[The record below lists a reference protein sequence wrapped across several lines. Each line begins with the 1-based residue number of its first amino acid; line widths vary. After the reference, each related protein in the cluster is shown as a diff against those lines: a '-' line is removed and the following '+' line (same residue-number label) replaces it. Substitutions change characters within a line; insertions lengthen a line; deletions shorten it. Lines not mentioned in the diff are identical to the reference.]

1 MGKVVVF
8 DYNTDGYRFN
18 AQNYRNMHV
27 NNLYGNTSSA
37 HQLSYESVNHI
48 EQNVHYYD
56 NWHINYDFFYYS
68 VPAYYDFSHEHE
80 NT

>member
-27 NNLYGNTSSA
+27 NNLYGNK
-37 HQLSYESVNHI
+37 EI
-48 EQNVHYYD
+48 
-56 NWHINYDFFYYS
+56 
-68 VPAYYDFSHEHE
+68 
-80 NT
+80 